1 VLPFSFALCL
11 PYNAGFTMTTEPAP
25 SEIDRRSFLS
35 LCSAAGIVPLAF
47 ADALWA
53 ASQTGGAT
61 SASPAS
67 RAAQEE
73 SQPGAEAP
81 KDLKLTPEMVRGAAA
96 AAALRFTDAQIE
108 MMLRDLNNRLNSYRD
123 IWALRL
129 ANSVQPAIVFDP
141 VVSPE
146 TKFETQRRP
155 PRLSHVFFI
164 NQLPD
169 HDSIAFFTVRQLG
182 ELLRAKKISA
192 TNLTEIY
199 LERLKRYDPVLHFVV
214 TLTTERA
221 MDQAGAADRQIAAG
235 LYKGPLHG
243 IPWGAKDL
251 LAVKGYPTTWGA
263 GGFEEQ
269 RIDEDATVV
278 KRLDAAGAILIAKL
292 TLGAL
297 AQGDVWF
304 GGVTRNPWKVTQ
316 GSSGSSAG
324 PGSATSAG
332 CVGFAIGSETL
343 GSISSPSTRNGVTGL
358 RPTFGFVPRTGAMAL
373 SWTMDKLGPM
383 ARAVEDCA
391 VVMSAI
397 HGPDGQ
403 DRSALHN
410 AAFNWDATLDVKSLR
425 IGYVKADFEGDAASR
440 DHDAV
445 VRRSR
450 EALKRNDPSLTDEE
464 AAKRAETQ
472 WTNSQEQRK
481 FDQGVLDVFQNKL
494 GIKLIEV
501 ELPKLPAQA
510 MRPILT
516 AEAAAAF
523 DELTR
528 TGADAKLTAQT
539 PADWPNTFRESRL
552 IPAVEYINANR
563 ARTLLME
570 EFAKL
575 FKTVDVILSPT
586 FGAQLLDTNLTGH
599 PSVIL
604 PNGFHSSDNTPTSIT
619 FLGDL
624 FGDAKMLA
632 AAKAYQDATDF
643 HLKHPSIPT
652 EPTPKFPPDVKL
664 K

>member
-1 VLPFSFALCL
+1 M
-11 PYNAGFTMTTEPAP
+11 NTGMN
-25 SEIDRRSFLS
+25 RRSFLS
-35 LCSAAGIVPLAF
+35 ICSAAGVSSLAF
-47 ADALWA
+47 ADAMWA
-53 ASQTGGAT
+53 ATQAEQPAKGSASAAGAT
-61 SASPAS
+61 TAKSTQEA
-67 RAAQEE
+67 AAQE
-73 SQPGAEAP
+73 GAEAP

-96 AAALRFTDAQIE
+96 VAGLRFSDAQIE
-108 MMLRDLNNRLNSYRD
+108 MMLRDLNNRLNAYRD
-123 IWALRL
+123 IWALKM

-141 VVSPE
+141 VVSTD

-155 PRLSHVFFI
+155 PKLSRVFFGV
-164 NQLPD
+164 NQLPRD
-169 HDSIAFFTVRQLG
+169 EALAFYTVRQLG
-182 ELLRAKKISA
+182 ELLRTKKISA
-192 TNLTEIY
+192 TTLTNIY

-221 MDQAGAADRQIAAG
+221 MDQARAADREIAAG
-235 LYKGPLHG
+235 RYKGPLHG
-243 IPWGAKDL
+243 IPWGGKDL

-263 GGFEEQ
+263 AGFEDQ
-269 RIDEDATVV
+269 KIDEDATVV
-278 KRLDAAGAILIAKL
+278 KRLDTAGAILVAKL

-391 VVMSAI
+391 VVLSAI
-397 HGPDGQ
+397 CGPDSQ
-403 DRSALHN
+403 DRSAIHN
-410 AAFNWDATLDVKSLR
+410 AAFNWDATLDAKSLR
-425 IGYVKADFEGDAASR
+425 IGYVKADFDGDAASR
-440 DHDAV
+440 DHDAFV
-445 VRRSR
+445 KRVHD
-450 EALKRNDPSLTDEE
+450 ATKRNDPSISDEE
-464 AAKRAETQ
+464 AAKRTEAQ
-472 WTNSQEQRK
+472 WTSAQEQRK
-481 FDQGVLDVFQNKL
+481 FDQDVLDVFQNKL
-494 GIKLIEV
+494 GIKLIAID
-501 ELPKLPAQA
+501 LPKLPAQA

-528 TGADAKLTAQT
+528 SGADARLTAQT
-539 PADWPNTFRESRL
+539 ASDWPNTFRESRL

-563 ARTLLME
+563 ARTLLMQ
-570 EFAKL
+570 EFAKI
-575 FKTVDVILSPT
+575 FKTIDVILSPT

-604 PNGFHSSDNTPTSIT
+604 PNGFHSADNTPTSIT
-619 FLGDL
+619 FIGDL
-624 FGDAKMLA
+624 FGEAKMLA

-643 HLKHPSIPT
+643 HLKHPTIPT

>member
-1 VLPFSFALCL
+1 M
-11 PYNAGFTMTTEPAP
+11 NTGMN
-25 SEIDRRSFLS
+25 RRSFFAI
-35 LCSAAGIVPLAF
+35 CSAAGFSSLAL

-53 ASQTGGAT
+53 ATQTEKPQPVSGA
-61 SASPAS
+61 PAAGAMES
-67 RAAQEE
+67 TAQESDGQE
-73 SQPGAEAP
+73 GAEAP
-81 KDLKLTPEMVRGAAA
+81 KDLKLTADMVRGAAA
-96 AAALRFTDAQIE
+96 VAGLRFSDAEIE
-108 MMLRDLNNRLNSYRD
+108 MMLRDLNNRLNAYRD
-123 IWALRL
+123 IWALKL

-141 VVSPE
+141 VVSTD

-155 PRLSHVFFI
+155 PRLSRVFFA
-164 NQLPD
+164 NQLPKD
-169 HDSIAFFTVRQLG
+169 EALAFCTVRQLG
-182 ELLRAKKISA
+182 ELLRTKKISA
-192 TNLTEIY
+192 TTLTNIY

-221 MDQAGAADRQIAAG
+221 MEQARAADRDIAAG
-235 LYKGPLHG
+235 RYKGPLHG
-243 IPWGAKDL
+243 IPWGGKDL

-263 GGFEEQ
+263 AGFEDQ
-269 RIDEDATVV
+269 KIDEDATVV
-278 KRLDAAGAILIAKL
+278 KRLDAAGAILVAKL

-391 VVMSAI
+391 VVLAAI
-397 HGPDGQ
+397 YGPDGQ
-403 DRSALHN
+403 DRSAIHN
-410 AAFNWDATLDVKSLR
+410 AAFNWDAALDPKSLR
-425 IGYVKADFEGDAASR
+425 VGYIKADFEGDAASR
-440 DHDAV
+440 DHDAFV
-445 VRRSR
+445 KRVHD
-450 EALKRNDPSLTDEE
+450 AAKRNDPTLSDEE
-464 AAKRAETQ
+464 ATKRAEAQ
-472 WTNSQEQRK
+472 WTSSQEQRK
-481 FDQGVLDVFQNKL
+481 FDQDVLDVFQNKL
-494 GIKLIEV
+494 GIKLTAID
-501 ELPKLPAQA
+501 LPKLPAQA

-528 TGADAKLTAQT
+528 SGADARLTAQT
-539 PADWPNTFRESRL
+539 PSDWPNTFRESRL

-563 ARTLLME
+563 ARTLLMQ
-570 EFAKL
+570 EFAKI
-575 FKTVDVILSPT
+575 FNTVDVILSPT

-599 PSVIL
+599 PAVIL
-604 PNGFHSSDNTPTSIT
+604 PNGFHSADNTPASIT

-624 FGDAKMLA
+624 FGEAKMLA

-643 HLKHPSIPT
+643 HLKHPTIPT

>member
-1 VLPFSFALCL
+1 MPGTM
-11 PYNAGFTMTTEPAP
+11 NAEMN
-25 SEIDRRSFLS
+25 RRSFLNA
-35 LCSAAGIVPLAF
+35 CSAAGVASLPF
-47 ADALWA
+47 ANALW
-53 ASQTGGAT
+53 GAT
-61 SASPAS
+61 QAQDKQQQKPPIPPGTAPAGAAEGKGESAHESAV
-67 RAAQEE
+67 QE
-73 SQPGAEAP
+73 GAEAA
-81 KDLKLTPEMVRGAAA
+81 KDLKLTAEMVRAAA
-96 AAALRFTDAQIE
+96 ATAGLKFSDAQIE
-108 MMLRDLNNRLNSYRD
+108 MMLRDLNSRLSSYRE
-123 IWALRL
+123 IWALKL

-141 VVSPE
+141 VVSPD

-155 PRLSHVFFI
+155 ARLSRVFFGV
-164 NQLPD
+164 NQLPLKD
-169 HDSIAFFTVRQLG
+169 LDGLAFYTVRQLG

-192 TNLTEIY
+192 TNLTEMY
-199 LERLKRYDPVLHFVV
+199 LERLKRFDPVLHFVV
-214 TLTTERA
+214 TLTTDRA
-221 MDQAGAADRQIAAG
+221 MDQARAADRDIAVG
-235 LYKGPLHG
+235 RYKGPLHG
-243 IPWGAKDL
+243 IPWGGKDL

-263 GGFEEQ
+263 AGFEEQ
-269 RIDEDATVV
+269 KIEEDATVV
-278 KRLDAAGAILIAKL
+278 KRLDAAGAVLVAKL

-324 PGSATSAG
+324 PGSATAAG

-343 GSISSPSTRNGVTGL
+343 GSISSPATRNGVTGL

-391 VVMSAI
+391 VVLAAI
-397 HGPDGQ
+397 YGPDGQ

-410 AAFNWDATLDVKSLR
+410 AAFNWDATLDPKSLR
-425 IGYVKADFEGDAASR
+425 VGYVKADFEGDAASR
-440 DHDAV
+440 DRDAFLKRTHD
-445 VRRSR
+445 
-450 EALKRNDPSLTDEE
+450 ALKRNDATLSEEELT
-464 AAKRAETQ
+464 KRAEVQ
-472 WTNSQEQRK
+472 WTSAQEQRK
-481 FDQGVLDVFQNKL
+481 FDQAVLDVFQNKL
-494 GIKLIEV
+494 GIKLVSV

-516 AEAAAAF
+516 AEAATAF

-528 TGADAKLTAQT
+528 SGADARLTAQT
-539 PADWPNTFRESRL
+539 ANDWPNTFRESRF

-563 ARTLLME
+563 ARTLLMQQ
-570 EFAKL
+570 FAEI
-575 FKTVDVILSPT
+575 FKRVDVILSPT

-604 PNGFHSSDNTPTSIT
+604 PNGFRSADNTPTSIT
-619 FLGDL
+619 FVGDL
-624 FGDAKMLA
+624 FGEARMLA
-632 AAKAYQDATDF
+632 VAKSYQDATDF

>member
-1 VLPFSFALCL
+1 M
-11 PYNAGFTMTTEPAP
+11 NAEMN
-25 SEIDRRSFLS
+25 RRSFLS
-35 LCSAAGIVPLAF
+35 LCSAAGVSATF
-47 ADALWA
+47 ADALWSSTQAGTPPQQKPPLPPGTAPAGA
-53 ASQTGGAT
+53 AEGKGE
-61 SASPAS
+61 SAHESAV
-67 RAAQEE
+67 QE
-73 SQPGAEAP
+73 GAEAP
-81 KDLKLTPEMVRGAAA
+81 KELKLGAEMVRGAAA
-96 AAALRFTDAQIE
+96 VAGLRFSEAQIE
-108 MMLRDLNNRLNSYRD
+108 MMLRDLNSRLSSYRE
-123 IWALRL
+123 IWALKI
-129 ANSVQPAIVFDP
+129 ANSVQPALVFDP
-141 VVSPE
+141 VVSPD

-155 PRLSHVFFI
+155 ARLGRVA
-164 NQLPD
+164 PETPK
-169 HDSIAFFTVRQLG
+169 SIEDVAFFTVRQLG
-182 ELLRAKKISA
+182 ELLRTKKISA
-192 TNLTEIY
+192 TNLTEMY

-214 TLTTERA
+214 TLTTDRA
-221 MDQAGAADRQIAAG
+221 MDQARAADREIAAG
-235 LYKGPLHG
+235 RYKGPLHG
-243 IPWGAKDL
+243 IPWGGKDL

-263 GGFEEQ
+263 AGFEEQ
-269 RIDEDATVV
+269 KIEDDATVV

-324 PGSATSAG
+324 PGSATAAG

-383 ARAVEDCA
+383 TRAVEDCA

-397 HGPDGQ
+397 YGPDGQ
-403 DRSALHN
+403 DRSAIHN
-410 AAFNWDATLDVKSLR
+410 AAFNWDAALDPKSLR

-440 DHDAV
+440 DHDAFV
-445 VRRSR
+445 KRTHD
-450 EALKRNDPSLTDEE
+450 ALKRNDATLSEEELT
-464 AAKRAETQ
+464 KRAETQ
-472 WTNSQEQRK
+472 WTNAQEQRK
-481 FDQGVLDVFQNKL
+481 FDQAVLEVFQNKL
-494 GIKLIEV
+494 GIKLMSV

-528 TGADAKLTAQT
+528 SGADARLTAQT
-539 PADWPNTFRESRL
+539 PNDWPNTFRESRL

-563 ARTLLME
+563 ARTLLMQQ
-570 EFAKL
+570 FAEI

-604 PNGFHSSDNTPTSIT
+604 PNGFHSSDSTPTSIT
-619 FLGDL
+619 FVGDL

-632 AAKAYQDATDF
+632 VAKAYQDATDF
-643 HLKHPSIPT
+643 HLKHPTIPT

>member
-1 VLPFSFALCL
+1 MP
-11 PYNAGFTMTTEPAP
+11 TETPAVN
-25 SEIDRRSFLS
+25 RRSFLS
-35 LCSAAGIVPLAF
+35 LCSAAGITSIAF

-53 ASQTGGAT
+53 SAQAGERPPQQKPPIPPGAGPAGAAEGKGE
-61 SASPAS
+61 SAHESAM
-67 RAAQEE
+67 QE
-73 SQPGAEAP
+73 GAEAP
-81 KDLKLTPEMVRGAAA
+81 KDMKLTAEMVRGAAA
-96 AAALRFTDAQIE
+96 VAGLRFSDAQIE
-108 MMLRDLNNRLNSYRD
+108 MMLSDLNNRLNAYRQ
-123 IWALRL
+123 IWALKM

-141 VVSPE
+141 VVSTD
-146 TKFETQRRP
+146 TKFETQRRS
-155 PRLSHVFFI
+155 PRLGRI
-164 NQLPD
+164 APPD
-169 HDSIAFFTVRQLG
+169 TPKNIEDVAFYTVRQLG
-182 ELLRAKKISA
+182 ELLRAKRISA
-192 TNLTEIY
+192 TNLTQMY
-199 LERLKRYDPVLHFVV
+199 LDRLKRYDPVLHFVV

-221 MDQAGAADRQIAAG
+221 MEQARAADRDIAAG
-235 LYKGPLHG
+235 RYKGPLHG

-263 GGFEEQ
+263 AGFEQ
-269 RIDEDATVV
+269 QTIDDDATVV
-278 KRLDAAGAILIAKL
+278 KRLDAAGAILVAKL

-324 PGSATSAG
+324 PGSATAAG
-332 CVGFAIGSETL
+332 CVAFGIGSETL

-397 HGPDGQ
+397 YGADGL

-410 AAFNWDATLDVKSLR
+410 AAFNWDAMLDVKSLR
-425 IGYVKADFEGDAASR
+425 VGYIKADFEGDAASR
-440 DHDAV
+440 DHDAFI
-445 VRRSR
+445 RRVT
-450 EALKRNDPSLTDEE
+450 AAIKRNDASVSDEE

-472 WTNSQEQRK
+472 WQNNQEQRK
-481 FDQGVLDVFQNKL
+481 FDQAVLDTYTDKL
-494 GIKLIEV
+494 GVKLIPV
-501 ELPKLPAQA
+501 ELPKLPANA
-510 MRPILT
+510 MRFLLT

-523 DELTR
+523 DALTR
-528 TGADAKLTAQT
+528 SGADAKLTAQT
-539 PADWPNTFRESRL
+539 PNDWPNTFRESRF

-563 ARTLLME
+563 ARTLLMQ
-570 EFAKL
+570 EFAKI
-575 FKTVDVILSPT
+575 FKEVDVVLSPT
-586 FGAQLLDTNLTGH
+586 NGAQLLDTNLTGH
-599 PSVIL
+599 PSVIC
-604 PNGFHSSDNTPTSIT
+604 PDGFRSNDGTPTSIT

-632 AAKAYQDATDF
+632 AAKAWQDATDF
-643 HLKHPSIPT
+643 HLKHPTIPT